1 MCAWACNAR
10 MATSSA
16 SGSGAAGAAGGVPGK
31 SEAPESFDGAA
42 GAADAGFAFEAR
54 AAETQAAADA
64 VVDVEAVAFDD
75 WVGRRPETGPRAG
88 PAASR
93 DGRDDDDHEDEDEDE
108 DEDEGFPDAT
118 RTFSSAADAAAAE
131 ARDGFADDRSSPYR
145 SAPRDR
151 RGDRRGDRRDAY
163 ASGGYDRWADASRNA
178 LDDAARLAAEALG
191 VDGAGRGGREV
202 AGSRSGERA
211 NRWRE
216 FLTGRFYGAFQE
228 DVVPVRFA
236 REDDASEATAERMTQ
251 TVPANGRFAN
261 GAWTADPAPAPEGGD
276 DENAPSRR
284 FGGSLGGSSEGD
296 GGDED
301 DVRGTTR

>member
-1 MCAWACNAR
+1 M
-10 MATSSA
+10 
-16 SGSGAAGAAGGVPGK
+16 VP
-31 SEAPESFDGAA
+31 
-42 GAADAGFAFEAR
+42 
-54 AAETQAAADA
+54 
-64 VVDVEAVAFDD
+64 
-75 WVGRRPETGPRAG
+75 
-88 PAASR
+88 
-93 DGRDDDDHEDEDEDE
+93 
-108 DEDEGFPDAT
+108 
-118 RTFSSAADAAAAE
+118 
-131 ARDGFADDRSSPYR
+131 
-145 SAPRDR
+145 
-151 RGDRRGDRRDAY
+151 
-163 ASGGYDRWADASRNA
+163 
-178 LDDAARLAAEALG
+178 
-191 VDGAGRGGREV
+191 RGGREV